1 MGKPG
6 WANLSRV
13 VLASAFLAWQIVMVF
28 YAQKTPSRFFCWAP
42 NDRVTD
48 YVLEVKVGGRDL
60 TPNEILHRYRIPGGK
75 AVREN
80 MPYFVISIVQQYE
93 ETYGRDE
100 HAEVRLRWTTNGH
113 GPEESWQWPPR

>member
-1 MGKPG
+1 
-6 WANLSRV
+6 
-13 VLASAFLAWQIVMVF
+13 
-28 YAQKTPSRFFCWAP
+28 
-42 NDRVTD
+42 
-48 YVLEVKVGGRDL
+48 
-60 TPNEILHRYRIPGGK
+60 
-75 AVREN
+75 

>member
-28 YAQKTPSRFFCWAP
+28 YA
-42 NDRVTD
+42 RVTD